1 MCIRPGHDYTA
12 GAVAYTSTGH
22 DLYHSVQRMLCM
34 AFAFRMI
41 RVLGG
46 VLCTSWAHSVL
57 HAALKA
63 RIRWHEQVWE
73 TLFGNAVL
81 FIFWYQSVLSGIL
94 LGSVVVP
101 LRFWVFSFFAA
112 DMRSRFCVC

>member
-1 MCIRPGHDYTA
+1 
-12 GAVAYTSTGH
+12 
-22 DLYHSVQRMLCM
+22 MLCM